1 MIFRPPSRFINR
13 SLTTGLLFAL
23 AAAAPISASAQQR
36 VGSTTSPNVVVD
48 YSVLDQLGRTPNVAD
63 VLGGGR
69 LAAPAAR
76 SPYATRE
83 LQFPIV
89 SDRSQNA
96 LPGQIKLRPPSASRT
111 GTAARRSPKRL
122 AMPTSPKPPATVTA
136 RRTAPTTTRTTTR
149 TTPPTPLRPPPP
161 PRIAEP
167 PAGEPMAAPTP
178 PSPPTAPT
186 APSIASAAP
195 PAPPPVPSLP
205 AAAAPQQ
212 STSESARESITPPP
226 VPALPSNAASSTGT
240 TVAALPPPAPLQSQA
255 RLGVGSSLRVGFS
268 SGSAKLD
275 PPAETELK
283 RVADA
288 LKGDDALRIQ
298 LLAYAGSSGNSAS
311 QARRLSLSRALAARS
326 SLINQ
331 GIKSARIDVRAL
343 GDKAA
348 GGPPD
353 RIDIIVTKR

>member
-13 SLTTGLLFAL
+13 CLATGLLFAM
-23 AAAAPISASAQQR
+23 AATAPIPASAQQR
-36 VGSTTSPNVVVD
+36 VGNTTSPNVVID
-48 YSVLDQLGRTPNVAD
+48 YSVLDQLGRTPNIAD

-89 SDRSQNA
+89 SGRSQNA
-96 LPGQIKLRPPSASRT
+96 LPGQIRLRPPSAART
-111 GTAARRSPKRL
+111 GTTARQRPKPPASVAARRS
-122 AMPTSPKPPATVTA
+122 APAA
-136 RRTAPTTTRTTTR
+136 TRTTTTR
-149 TTPPTPLRPPPP
+149 STTTRAAPTPLRPPPP
-161 PRIAEP
+161 PSIAEP
-167 PAGEPMAAPTP
+167 PTSQPMAAPTP
-178 PSPPTAPT
+178 PAPPKAPT
-186 APSIASAAP
+186 APSVASAAP
-195 PAPPPVPSLP
+195 PAPPPAPSLP
-205 AAAAPQQ
+205 DAAAPQR
-212 STSESARESITPPP
+212 STSESAGESITPPP
-226 VPALPSNAASSTGT
+226 APDLPSQAASSADT
-240 TVAALPPPAPLQSQA
+240 TVAALPPPAPLQSKA
-255 RLGVGSSLRVGFS
+255 RLGVGSSLRVGFA

-298 LLAYAGSSGNSAS
+298 LLAYAGSTGNSAS